1 MSARLS
7 AFLAAAAIGA
17 QILYPLVHGGVRD
30 VVTVVVVVLLAAA
43 CITHAAATR
52 GVRWAAGLMV
62 ATAGIGLF
70 SEVLGTAT
78 GYPYG
83 CYDYAVDRL
92 GPALA
97 GVPLVVPLAWTAG
110 FYLVWCVASLLT
122 RGPLRR
128 PIRIILVTIGVVGW
142 DLYLDPQM
150 VADGQWTWCVT
161 DSGLPGLE
169 HIPLTNYAGW
179 MLIAVLMAVTVDRLD
194 DRIKAPI
201 ELEAGAA
208 AQNRDYVPIALF
220 LWTWLGSALAHS
232 VFLDAPELRYSAIY
246 GWIVMGIL
254 GVPLLASLLRRKR
267 RHRMYATDPHA

>member
-1 MSARLS
+1 M
-7 AFLAAAAIGA
+7 AAAAVGA
-17 QILYPLVHGGVRD
+17 QILYPLVHGGTRD
-30 VVTVVVVVLLAAA
+30 AVTISVVVLLATA

-52 GVRWAAGLMV
+52 GPRWTAGLIL
-62 ATAGIGLF
+62 ATAGLGLA

-83 CYDYAVDRL
+83 CYDYASGRI

-97 GVPLVVPLAWTAG
+97 SVPLVVPLAWTAG
-110 FYLVWCVASLLT
+110 FYLVWCVASALA
-122 RGPLRR
+122 RGRFRR
-128 PIRIILVTIGVVGW
+128 PIRILLVAVGVVGW

-179 MLIAVLMAVTVDRLD
+179 LLIAVLMAVVVDRL
-194 DRIKAPI
+194 
-201 ELEAGAA
+201 EL
-208 AQNRDYVPIALF
+208 QSDTPNRYGDSVPIALF

-246 GWIVMGIL
+246 GLIAMGIL
-254 GVPLLASLLRRKR
+254 GVPLLVSLLRQRTYR
-267 RHRMYATDPHA
+267 RPLHAAHPRS